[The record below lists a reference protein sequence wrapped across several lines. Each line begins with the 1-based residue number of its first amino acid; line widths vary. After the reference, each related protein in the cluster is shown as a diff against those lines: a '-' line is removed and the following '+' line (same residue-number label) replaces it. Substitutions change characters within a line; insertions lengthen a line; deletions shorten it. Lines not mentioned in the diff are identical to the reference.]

1 VPQTR
6 PQRKGKRTTGSIV
19 LLASPRER
27 RGTAKKQRCSA
38 KTEKGPLKLNEV
50 TLAIKA
56 DH

>member
-38 KTEKGPLKLNEV
+38 KTEKGSLKLNEV